1 MRQKGELESILKIT
15 KKLHVMYV
23 EDNDTTLNFTSQ
35 LFENFFEK
43 IVIATDGHQG
53 VELYQ
58 NNRDID
64 LIITDINMP
73 YLDGISMIE
82 EIREDGFRGDIII
95 LSAYSN
101 TEFFTKTIRLGVSG
115 YMLKPLELDALID
128 VLKPLTEKIIL
139 KNENRDYQERLEE
152 RVEEEIEKTRIRDV
166 MLSREARYA
175 SIGRMID
182 AIGHQWKQPIS
193 IINSY
198 LDSTKYKFK
207 NNIEIN
213 REDILNVCVKIENQL
228 TFQIETLDEFR
239 SFFRDDDVFED
250 VQLLQL
256 FKSISILI
264 QDSLAQEKIELDINI
279 EKKTMIKTNIKQLQ
293 HVFINII
300 DNAKDAYKNCH
311 KCDKSIKIRSTSDNL
326 FVTVSIEDNAGGI
339 DESHLVNLFNPDF
352 TTKKATGG
360 SGVGL
365 YLAKQIVEKIGG
377 SISVK
382 NGERG
387 AIFSIILPLA

>member
-1 MRQKGELESILKIT
+1 MVQKTDLENILQIT
-15 KKLHVMYV
+15 KDLHVMYV
-23 EDNDTTLNFTSQ
+23 EDNEATVKFTYQ
-35 LFENFFEK
+35 LFENFFDRI
-43 IVIATDGHQG
+43 IVATDGREG
-53 VELYQ
+53 VSLYQ
-58 NNRDID
+58 QNRDID

-82 EIREDGFRGDIII
+82 RIRSDGFRGDIII

-101 TEFFTKTIRLGVSG
+101 TEYFTKTIRLGVSG

-128 VLKPLTEKIIL
+128 VLKPFAEKIKL

-207 NNIEIN
+207 NNIEMN
-213 REDILNVCVKIENQL
+213 REDILNICNKIESQL
-228 TFQIETLDEFR
+228 SFQIETLDEFR
-239 SFFRDDDVFED
+239 GFFRDDDTSEN

-264 QDSLAQEKIELDINI
+264 QDSLAQEKIVLDIDLD
-279 EKKTMIKTNIKQLQ
+279 KKIKIKTNIKQLQ

-300 DNAKDAYKNCH
+300 DNAKDAYKNCK
-311 KCDKSIKIRSTSDNL
+311 KCDKFIKVRATFDKL
-326 FVTVSIEDNAGGI
+326 FVTVTIEDGAGGI
-339 DESHLVNLFNPDF
+339 DEENLASVFNPDF
-352 TTKKATGG
+352 STKKANGG

-365 YLAKQIVEKIGG
+365 YLAKQIIEKIEG
-377 SISVK
+377 SISVN
-382 NGERG
+382 NGKSG
-387 AIFSIILPLA
+387 AIFSIILPRA